1 MSKQLTALTFA
12 GIRPDSL
19 GGYLS
24 GLGLF
29 AVATQSW
36 PSVRGC
42 WKDRQLVLLSDEIVH
57 EDVERYLLS
66 QWLPTRYE
74 RWWEKEFGEDRA
86 LAKKNKPVMA
96 IAKRRAS
103 QSNDQ
108 LRILDATLVTL
119 NRPMSNPL
127 FGNLAGMVGAKR
139 DFSRAQKSCLQFV
152 KAARGDEIKLEDSS
166 IPNDLK
172 SVLKSFVKREDKLQ
186 IATGWLK
193 HTLHNLS
200 CSEIPPI
207 GSAGTWFTSA
217 NKTFNSGQNWA
228 RKAQVPPWSFLL
240 ALEGALLLVGGVA
253 RRLSA
258 NAKPYAVF
266 PFVADA
272 PSPLDDGEIGLAK
285 SEFWAPLWKHPATL
299 SEVRA
304 LLERGLARIGQ
315 RAAKAPHEFAVAVRA
330 AGVDAGIAEF
340 ARFTLRQTTNGQ
352 YYEAIPGE
360 RVQVGS
366 TSGIDSQLIQQI
378 LPLLNQLPSEKQ
390 KGKFKGL
397 RGPLEQAIIRIAES
411 TEDAERWQ
419 HLLLLLAETQSRIDR
434 NKDLRGRCQA
444 LGWLNDGWFQSAW
457 PSPPPEIQ
465 LARAIASLG
474 TGGELPLAVNVF
486 GIELDKKGVPNFFG
500 DNRPQRAIWHQGD
513 LLRLFANVLERR
525 LVDTDATKPL
535 PLDARVQCPLAALE
549 AFLSNSLDLELIGRW
564 IPPLSL
570 IQWRRPTSAARADN
584 PAQVQPLDSTML
596 LHSLFRPLF
605 YPHSLDIDGRELFQN
620 HLKPSA
626 ALARR
631 LLNLIRQGELGEAV
645 QLAQS
650 RYLAARRAIVMPPA
664 ELSADHERIAA
675 ALLIPMRD
683 SDVVSGLRR
692 WLQPSKKH
700 SKGEKR

>member
-1 MSKQLTALTFA
+1 MNKQLSALTFA

-19 GGYLS
+19 GEYLS
-24 GLGLF
+24 GLGLL
-29 AVATQSW
+29 AVAAQRW
-36 PSVRGC
+36 PAVRGC
-42 WKDRQLVLLSDEIVH
+42 WKDRQFALLSDEISL
-57 EDVERYLLS
+57 EAVEQYLLS
-66 QWLPTRYE
+66 QWVPTRYE
-74 RWWEKEFGEDRA
+74 RWWEKEYDEDRA
-86 LAKKNKPVMA
+86 LAKKKKPVVA
-96 IAKRRAS
+96 IAKRRAC

-127 FGNLAGMVGAKR
+127 FGNLAGRVGAKR

-152 KAARGDEIKLEDSS
+152 KAARGDEISLEDSG

-172 SVLKSFVKREDKLQ
+172 AVLKSFAKRENKLQ
-186 IATGWLK
+186 IASEWLS
-193 HTLHNLS
+193 HTLQSTS

-228 RKAQVPPWSFLL
+228 REAQIPPWSFLL
-240 ALEGALLLVGGVA
+240 ALEGALLLVGGIA

-272 PSPLDDGEIGLAK
+272 PSPLSDGEIGLAK
-285 SEFWAPLWKHPATL
+285 SEFWAPLWAHPATL

-340 ARFTLRQTTNGQ
+340 ARFTLRQTTSGQ

-366 TSGIDSQLIQQI
+366 PDSTDSQLIQQI
-378 LPLLNQLPSEKQ
+378 IPWLDRLPYEKQ
-390 KGKFKGL
+390 KGKFNGL
-397 RGPLEQAIIRIAES
+397 RGPLEQAIIRIAERAD
-411 TEDAERWQ
+411 DAERWQ
-419 HLLLLLAETQSRIDR
+419 HLLLLLAETQGRIDR
-434 NKDLRGRCQA
+434 NKDLRGRCRA
-444 LGWLNDGWFQSAW
+444 LGWLTEGWFEMAW
-457 PSPPPEIQ
+457 PSPPLEIQ
-465 LARAIASLG
+465 LARAVASLG
-474 TGGELPLAVNVF
+474 AGGELPLAVNVF
-486 GIELDKKGVPNFFG
+486 GIELDKKRAPNFSG
-500 DNRPQRAIWHQGD
+500 DKRPQRAIWHQGD
-513 LLRLFANVLERR
+513 LLRLLADVLERR
-525 LVDTDATKPL
+525 LVDTDAANPL
-535 PLDARVQCPLAALE
+535 PLDARARCPLAAME
-549 AFLSNSLDLELIGRW
+549 AFLSDSLDVELIGRW

-570 IQWRRPTSAARADN
+570 IKWKQSPSAAATTSATQTQATDG
-584 PAQVQPLDSTML
+584 TML

-605 YPHSLDIDGRELFQN
+605 YQYKLELNEEKLFPDR
-620 HLKPSA
+620 LRPSA

-645 QLAQS
+645 QLAQN
-650 RYLAARRAIVMPPA
+650 RYLAAGHAIVMPPV
-664 ELSADHERIAA
+664 ELNAAHERIAA
-675 ALLIPMRD
+675 SLLIPMRQ

-692 WLQPSKKH
+692 WLQPTKN
-700 SKGEKR
+700 R